1 MKFLD
6 AVGETA
12 DVEGCFVRPDG
23 LLYLKLEDDTV
34 VPILAS
40 VGRREA
46 EYIAS
51 EINAHPS
58 IEHRFFLAK
67 LADHMADRAPPLP

>member
-6 AVGETA
+6 AVGEQPTW
-12 DVEGCFVRPDG
+12 GLFRSPGWFV
-23 LLYLKLEDDTV
+23 YLKLEDDTV

-51 EINAHPS
+51 EINAHL
-58 IEHRFFLAK
+58 ETR
-67 LADHMADRAPPLP
+67 RE